1 MSELPEPPGEAAR
14 AVQAI
19 ALGAVLGAVL
29 ALLARARD
37 RRARRAA
44 A

>member
-1 MSELPEPPGEAAR
+1 MSELPEPPGEAVR
-14 AVQAI
+14 AIKAI
-19 ALGAVLGAVL
+19 GLGTVLGTVL